1 MTIMLSFGD
10 FLNSYCLYPSQTLAV
25 YQIWKD
31 LEGKQEINDVCLQDG
46 RYNGFPGYLIYG
58 EANFTKLKRVMIPI
72 SADSELDL
80 EWYTY
85 VRLIHSCFHLLK
97 VVFTVSNRLR
107 QFLVICH
114 ASSTEVFICIHT
126 PETIM

>member
-1 MTIMLSFGD
+1 MTIMLSFVD

-31 LEGKQEINDVCLQDG
+31 LEGKQEITNLYLQDG

-85 VRLIHSCFHLLK
+85 VRLIQLYYHLLK
-97 VVFTVSNRLR
+97 VVFDCFK
-107 QFLVICH
+107 Q
-114 ASSTEVFICIHT
+114 ASTISSDMSCIIDRGFYLYT
-126 PETIM
+126 YS